1 MSELQEHLKLCDS
14 KPPPRGG
21 SKAHAATKRNYVNLH
36 SGEDLRHVRLLCASG
51 EEDIAMGGDE
61 FGFLTD
67 HDILGCLQSGD
78 GNHMPAVQAR
88 LAIGRAAFNRLYSLF
103 KRRQFPTEL
112 KLRF

>member
-1 MSELQEHLKLCDS
+1 MSS
-14 KPPPRGG
+14 
-21 SKAHAATKRNYVNLH
+21 AYVNLH
-36 SGEDLRHVRLLCASG
+36 SGEDLRTVRLLCASG

-88 LAIGRAAFNRLYSLF
+88 LAIGRAAFNRLYRLF